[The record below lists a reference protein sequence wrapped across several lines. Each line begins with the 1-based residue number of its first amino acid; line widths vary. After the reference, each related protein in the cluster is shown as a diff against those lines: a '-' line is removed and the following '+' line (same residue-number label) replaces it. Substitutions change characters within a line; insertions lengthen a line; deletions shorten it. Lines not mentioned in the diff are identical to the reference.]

1 MSESDARL
9 PAIPDIH
16 GHAKGEHKPYADE
29 RPIPYS
35 ARLIFLWFYHAA
47 LRRSPRFVMVT
58 DHVNYLTFED
68 PAAVS
73 LVRRALKLALAGD
86 LYGAS
91 ETANVDISHALV
103 VSEAMRAGM
112 RFSIGAEVDNDP
124 RSRPDAQNV
133 VDAMKPDGIIRSVHF
148 LPIAHPET
156 GEEWIWPFDNPEF
169 IPYFERVGV
178 EETWRH
184 YTDLM
189 VDVVKTLPGDILG
202 HLHVPGKFGHWP
214 EESTLEACEDRI
226 LDACAERGM
235 AVEINAR
242 IFYRSSNP
250 AVHARHI
257 ELYRRLLRK
266 CVERE
271 LPIAIGSDAHSP
283 KDQGRGIDCILPLLD
298 EQEIN
303 EIVFPVNGVLARVLL
318 RADRPLRSRPSI
330 VSQPARQATPPE
342 RETTDPLPPPL
353 PAELPE
359 AVEVPPESES
369 PAEPST
375 AKVVKRTSKK
385 AVAKKADSSKP
396 AVPAK
401 KAAKKEPEKLA

>member
-1 MSESDARL
+1 MSESDTRL

-16 GHAKGEHKPYADE
+16 GHAKGEHKPYAEE

-91 ETANVDISHALV
+91 ETANVEINHALV
-103 VSEAMRAGM
+103 VSDAMRAGM

-133 VDAMKPDGIIRSVHF
+133 VDAMRPDGIIRSVHF
-148 LPIAHPET
+148 LPITHPET
-156 GEEWIWPFDNPEF
+156 GEEWMWPFDNPEF
-169 IPYFERVGV
+169 TSYFERVGV
-178 EETWRH
+178 EETWRR

-189 VDVVKTLPGDILG
+189 VEVVKTLPGDILG

-214 EESTLEACEDRI
+214 EESTLEAYEDRI

-242 IFYRSSNP
+242 VFYRSSDP
-250 AVHARHI
+250 SVHARHI

-266 CVERE
+266 CVERD

-283 KDQGRGIDCILPLLD
+283 KDQGRGIDLILPLLD
-298 EQEIN
+298 EREIN

-318 RADRPLRSRPSI
+318 RADRPLKSRPSV
-330 VSQPARQATPPE
+330 VSQPARPAALPE
-342 RETTDPLPPPL
+342 RPAASATLAPLS
-353 PAELPE
+353 EEVDE
-359 AVEVPPESES
+359 AVEEAPTSES
-369 PAEPST
+369 PAATPAAS
-375 AKVVKRTSKK
+375 AK
-385 AVAKKADSSKP
+385 P
-396 AVPAK
+396 PAK
-401 KAAKKEPEKLA
+401 KTKKAPKKEPENLE